1 MMRFFMPS
9 HPAGRLEYLL
19 VMIGTYVVGW
29 FAVVMVLGL
38 SVDTQTRELTYD
50 ASTVTAVLCIII
62 LVVAVQWITVLRRL
76 YDLHMGSGWVVCTI
90 IPLVSIFFHLYL
102 LLASGVSRETFAPY
116 GSNPYNPDS
125 WVAPAPTDGSAGP
138 AVTFQGQALLL
149 PGEEEVD
156 DAA

>member
-1 MMRFFMPS
+1 MPS

-29 FAVVMVLGL
+29 FAVVVVLGL
-38 SVDTQTRELTYD
+38 SLDTQTGEVSYD
-50 ASTVTAVLCIII
+50 ASTVTAVLTIGI
-62 LVVAVQWITVLRRL
+62 VVIAVQWITVLRRL
-76 YDLHMGSGWVVCTI
+76 HDLHMGSGWAVCTI
-90 IPLVSIFFHLYL
+90 IPLVSFIFHLYL
-102 LLASGVSRETFAPY
+102 IVASGVSRETFAPY

-138 AVTFQGQALLL
+138 AVTFQGRALLL
-149 PGEEEVD
+149 PGEQEVD